1 MKLKKKFK
9 RMLIAI
15 AAILVISLIAIILI
29 NFMPKD
35 NKVKEAAVLKS
46 IDEYGY
52 KLKENKTKKYK
63 EMFEEL
69 EKILREEEV
78 DEKEYAKKVA
88 EMFVYDFYSL
98 ADKAAKTDVGGVEF
112 IHPNAVENFLLNAED
127 TYYKY
132 VESNIYGERQQKL
145 PVVDTITIESATE
158 TEYAY
163 NNEMHK
169 GYEIKLT
176 WNYTEE
182 QFADYQSSAT
192 ITVIKNNLIYH
203 IVEVQ

>member
-9 RMLIAI
+9 RLLIVI
-15 AAILVISLIAIILI
+15 ISVLVISLIALILI
-29 NFMPKD
+29 NFMPRD
-35 NKVKEAAVLKS
+35 NKVKEAVVLKS

-78 DEKEYAKKVA
+78 NEKSYAKKVA

-132 VESNIYGERQQKL
+132 VESNIYGERQQEL

-163 NNEMHK
+163 NNEMYK

-182 QFADYQSSAT
+182 KFADYQSSAT
-192 ITVIKNNLIYH
+192 ITVIKNDIIYH